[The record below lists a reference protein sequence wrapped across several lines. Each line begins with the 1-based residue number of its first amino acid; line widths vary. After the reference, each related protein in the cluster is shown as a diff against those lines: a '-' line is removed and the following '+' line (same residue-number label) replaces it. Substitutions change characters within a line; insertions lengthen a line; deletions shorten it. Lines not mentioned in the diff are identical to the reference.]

1 MRGAGRRALLGLAVA
16 GTLALG
22 TAPAVA
28 QEEAARIT
36 GTDTHRF
43 PEVRVTFTVPGG
55 EVEPSAVRL
64 TENGAPVADLV
75 VQPIVESTTEI
86 DVVLALDVSASMRGE
101 PLARALEA
109 ARAFVAGL
117 PEGSRVGVLTF
128 AGEVRVVSPLT
139 PNLEAVRGILE
150 GEFEVSRG
158 TALFDALVQAAGMF
172 DGEGQRNVVLLAN
185 GPNNVGDTKLSDA
198 EAALGKE
205 RTTVYSVAFRGGD
218 ADVLT
223 MRRLADTTGG
233 TYSSGQLA
241 ELSALYEAIAS
252 QLSSQY
258 VATYRS
264 TSTFGSELSIRV
276 EGPGFTAEAVT
287 LAPRKPRPAGPPP
300 TVEPARPLLRG
311 TWGLAVVGG
320 LVFFAAFLLGVMLVG
335 TGVRVRRERE
345 AAARMTAVARPQAVL
360 GAQPE
365 RAAVPWIPEQ
375 MIQVGQRV
383 AQAGGFAG
391 TLDHKLEQAGLP
403 LRAGEFV
410 AATVIGALG
419 AAVLSLLLFQNLVL
433 VLAFTAAGGLLPW
446 ALLSRKLSQRK
457 DKLNRQLPEV
467 LNIMAS
473 SLRAG
478 YSFLQA
484 LDTVA
489 KQIPEPAAA
498 EFNRTIAEIRLGR
511 NVEEALNAMAE
522 RVGSDNFRWAVL
534 AVNIQREVGGNLAE
548 ILDTVAH
555 TVRERDELLREVDVL
570 TTEGRISMW
579 VLIALPVLLTVYMLA
594 VNREYISLLW
604 STRVGWVMM
613 ITGAS
618 LLALGYVWIKRLVRI
633 DV

>member
-1 MRGAGRRALLGLAVA
+1 M
-16 GTLALG
+16 
-22 TAPAVA
+22 
-28 QEEAARIT
+28 
-36 GTDTHRF
+36 
-43 PEVRVTFTVPGG
+43 
-55 EVEPSAVRL
+55 
-64 TENGAPVADLV
+64 
-75 VQPIVESTTEI
+75 
-86 DVVLALDVSASMRGE
+86 
-101 PLARALEA
+101 
-109 ARAFVAGL
+109 
-117 PEGSRVGVLTF
+117 
-128 AGEVRVVSPLT
+128 
-139 PNLEAVRGILE
+139 
-150 GEFEVSRG
+150 
-158 TALFDALVQAAGMF
+158 
-172 DGEGQRNVVLLAN
+172 
-185 GPNNVGDTKLSDA
+185 
-198 EAALGKE
+198 
-205 RTTVYSVAFRGGD
+205 
-218 ADVLT
+218 
-223 MRRLADTTGG
+223 
-233 TYSSGQLA
+233 
-241 ELSALYEAIAS
+241 
-252 QLSSQY
+252 
-258 VATYRS
+258 
-264 TSTFGSELSIRV
+264 
-276 EGPGFTAEAVT
+276 
-287 LAPRKPRPAGPPP
+287 
-300 TVEPARPLLRG
+300 
-311 TWGLAVVGG
+311 
-320 LVFFAAFLLGVMLVG
+320 
-335 TGVRVRRERE
+335 
-345 AAARMTAVARPQAVL
+345 
-360 GAQPE
+360 
-365 RAAVPWIPEQ
+365 
-375 MIQVGQRV
+375 
-383 AQAGGFAG
+383 
-391 TLDHKLEQAGLP
+391 LDHKLEQAGLP

-410 AATVIGALG
+410 AATVLAAVG

-433 VLAFTAAGGLLPW
+433 VLVFTAAGGLAPW
-446 ALLSRKLSQRK
+446 ALLSRKLQKRK
-457 DKLNRQLPEV
+457 DKMNRQLPEV